1 MVRRGEVEG
10 RHIELQCFGL
20 RWYCL
25 EEKRRADRKGLGAS
39 AARIIMF
46 MRFVDGTIMFMRF
59 VETAYLC

>member
-25 EEKRRADRKGLGAS
+25 EEKRRADIKGLGES

-46 MRFVDGTIMFMRF
+46 MRFVEN
-59 VETAYLC
+59 VYL